1 MTVNAGDPITTL
13 QSALNAYTAAQEAVV
28 AEAKKL
34 KDPAPAVEP
43 PVDITR
49 EGGMGSAVS
58 SRY

>member
-34 KDPAPAVEP
+34 KDPAPTVEP
-43 PVDITR
+43 PTVLQRAEEMLNAIPPK
-49 EGGMGSAVS
+49 
-58 SRY
+58 Y